1 MNPTLRQR
9 IDIFRTMPDIPPVAV
24 DLVENELAGLDP
36 AGELTDD
43 QAGMFVS
50 HAVNALA
57 RLVHGQP
64 EAQPPNHAVYEEV
77 LNEAPGAATRAQA
90 MADRVR
96 EALGRNLPEA
106 EQQFMTIHFAALQQH
121 LGKEDQ

>member
-1 MNPTLRQR
+1 MNPALRQR
-9 IDIFRTMPDIPPVAV
+9 IDIFRAMPDIPPVAV
-24 DLVENELAGLDP
+24 DLVEKELVSLDP

-57 RLVHGQP
+57 RLVRGES
-64 EAQPPNHAVYEEV
+64 EAEPPSHAVYEEV
-77 LNEAPGAATRAQA
+77 LNEAPGAAERAEA
-90 MADRVR
+90 MAVRVQ
-96 EALGRNLPEA
+96 EAIGQRLPGA